1 MNRGIYGAASGML
14 ANQQW
19 LDVVANNLANVNT
32 VGFKRDGIVFHDWIE
47 RSMFANGGTGHEIGS
62 LGAGPAPTKLF
73 TNWSKGTMA
82 TTDNPLDVAVI
93 SEKGLYA
100 IELPPSPNVEGR
112 NIVYTRDGAFQLG
125 PDGRLNTREGYAVLD
140 TNREPIYL
148 DHTKPATI
156 DETGN
161 VGPLLG
167 GEGNQRIGLFD
178 GPFRKLGF
186 GLYSSPTAELYDQ
199 GRVQQ
204 RALEGSNVNTVE
216 TMIQMITVSR
226 AFEMGQKAISTQD
239 DSNGKL
245 LDMLRGT

>member
-1 MNRGIYGAASGML
+1 
-14 ANQQW
+14 
-19 LDVVANNLANVNT
+19 
-32 VGFKRDGIVFHDWIE
+32 
-47 RSMFANGGTGHEIGS
+47 
-62 LGAGPAPTKLF
+62 
-73 TNWSKGTMA
+73 
-82 TTDNPLDVAVI
+82 
-93 SEKGLYA
+93 
-100 IELPPSPNVEGR
+100 
-112 NIVYTRDGAFQLG
+112 
-125 PDGRLNTREGYAVLD
+125 VLD